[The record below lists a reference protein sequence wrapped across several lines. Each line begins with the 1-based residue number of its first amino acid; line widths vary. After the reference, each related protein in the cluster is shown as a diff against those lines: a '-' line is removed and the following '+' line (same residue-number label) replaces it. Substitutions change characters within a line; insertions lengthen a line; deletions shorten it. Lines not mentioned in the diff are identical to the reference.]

1 MKRFIIVIGFCFG
14 ILLAHAQV
22 GVGTTNP
29 NATLDI
35 RSSNQATPINTDGIL
50 IPKVDVFPTGVGA
63 NQDAMLVY
71 LTTTVG
77 SNAPGFYYY
86 NHSTTTWLPIG
97 NGAEKI
103 DDLIDGKSDNDG
115 TENGSSI
122 FLGIDAGLNDDHTDN
137 RNVGIGFQALSST
150 TSGAANTALGYR
162 TLENT
167 VTSSYN
173 TGIGYL
179 ALYFASS
186 SENTGIGGL
195 ALSNTT
201 VGNRNTALGY
211 AALFENTTGSNN
223 TALGRQS
230 LQNNTIGFDNIG
242 VGALSLQE
250 NTEGLSNVAVGN
262 SALRFNTTSSNNTA
276 IGASSLRL
284 NITGSNN
291 TSIGFE
297 SLYSSSSGSEN
308 TGMGYS
314 ALRNITTGSQNVA
327 IGVSAGSSNSTGS
340 NNVFLGYYAGFAET
354 GSNKLYIESSASTP
368 LIYGEFD
375 NDFLQINGT
384 LDINGAYEFP
394 SFSGGLNQVL
404 AYNGSGQM
412 TWLSP
417 SDLDDDSINN
427 LSDGKTNAGENSIF
441 LGQAAGQNDTGLT
454 QYNIGIGPF
463 VMQSNTNGEQNV
475 AIGNRALQANTDG
488 NQNVAIGDNSLIAN
502 TTGSFNTSIG
512 TSTLSNNNT
521 ASFNTALGYA
531 SLSNN
536 QTGIANTAI
545 GTNALQ
551 NNIGG
556 DSNVAIGNQALLNNT
571 ADYNNAIGSFA
582 MHRNTVGT
590 HNIAMGYTALYLN
603 VSGTDNTAL
612 GYEALRQNTTNNNT
626 AIGSGALRNN
636 TTGLNNTAVGV
647 SALFSNTVRSNN
659 TAIGNYALTSNTDGT
674 YNTSIGTWSMNST
687 TTGFANTA
695 IGTYAMSANQTGI
708 GNVVIGSEAAFTN
721 VSGNSNII
729 IGQAAFYN
737 NNGGSNNVAI
747 GFEAMYNNLNTG
759 YNVAVGSQALRNNSG
774 ISNTAIGY
782 DAGRESTGSNNIFL
796 GYRAGLNETGSNKLY
811 IENSNADANNA
822 LIYGDFGNDL
832 LRINGRTEITATT
845 DASGTAGSGS
855 LEISNSL
862 RLDGNEIITNTNNT
876 LFIQSDN
883 NGDVEMDGGTF
894 RMDASTNRVGVNTNS
909 PDYTFSVAGQ
919 ANFNEGIGTGIAM
932 RVNGDEALWYNGT
945 YFSWG
950 FGGTANYFAD
960 NIGISTTTPVTRLQV
975 AGNLD
980 TSLTNHG
987 LFVLGDATG
996 VNISMDTN
1004 EIMARNNGST
1014 SDLYLQNDGG
1024 NVRVG
1029 GAVVHTSDKRL
1040 KKNIETLPYGIT
1052 EILNLKPKQYYWKHR
1067 PETDHKSFGLIAQE
1081 VQEIIPELVLLGDDE
1096 QQTMSVNYTELIPI
1110 LINAIHQQQQDIE
1123 QLERKLEIYKALE
1136 SRIEALETKNTN

>member
-14 ILLAHAQV
+14 ILLTHAQV

-86 NHSTTTWLPIG
+86 NHGSTAWLPIG
-97 NGAEKI
+97 NGVEKI

-115 TENGSSI
+115 TDDGSSV
-122 FLGIDAGLNDDHTDN
+122 FLGINAGQNDDQTDN
-137 RNVGIGFQALSST
+137 RNIGIGFQSLINST
-150 TSGAANTALGYR
+150 TGTANTALGSR
-162 TLENT
+162 TLLNNT
-167 VTSSYN
+167 TGNYN

-186 SENTGIGGL
+186 SENTGIG
-195 ALSNTT
+195 AFTLSNTT

-314 ALRNITTGSQNVA
+314 ALRSITTGSQNVA
-327 IGVSAGSSNSTGS
+327 LGVSAGSSVSTGS
-340 NNVFLGYYAGFAET
+340 NNVFLGYNAGFAET
-354 GSNKLYIESSASTP
+354 GNNKLYIESSTSTP

-384 LDINGAYEFP
+384 LDINGAYSFP
-394 SFSGGLNQVL
+394 TSGGSAGQVL
-404 AYNGSGQM
+404 ANNGFGQLI
-412 TWLSP
+412 WQFF
-417 SDLDDDSINN
+417 SDIDDDSINN
-427 LSDGKTNAGENSIF
+427 LSDGKTNAGNNSIF
-441 LGQAAGQNDTGLT
+441 LGQSAGQNDSGSTL
-454 QYNIGIGPF
+454 YNIGIGPF
-463 VMQSNTNGEQNV
+463 SMQNNTNGEQNI
-475 AIGNRALQANTDG
+475 AIGNRTLQSNIDGNNNVSIGDSTLTANT
-488 NQNVAIGDNSLIAN
+488 S
-502 TTGSFNTSIG
+502 GSS
-512 TSTLSNNNT
+512 
-521 ASFNTALGYA
+521 NTALGNNA
-531 SLSNN
+531 LQSNTSGSN
-536 QTGIANTAI
+536 NTAI
-545 GTNALQ
+545 G
-551 NNIGG
+551 
-556 DSNVAIGNQALLNNT
+556 SQALLNNT
-571 ADYNNAIGSFA
+571 ADYNSAVGAGALIN
-582 MHRNTVGT
+582 NTTGT
-590 HNIAMGYTALYLN
+590 E
-603 VSGTDNTAL
+603 NTAL
-612 GYEALRQNTTNNNT
+612 GYAALSDNTT
-626 AIGSGALRNN
+626 S
-636 TTGLNNTAVGV
+636 
-647 SALFSNTVRSNN
+647 SYN
-659 TAIGNYALTSNTDGT
+659 TAIGNYSLASNTDGT
-674 YNTSIGTWSMNST
+674 FNTAVGSWSMNST
-687 TTGFANTA
+687 TTGFGNTSLGA
-695 IGTYAMSANQTGI
+695 FAMSANQTGI
-708 GNVVIGSEAAFTN
+708 GNVALGSEAMF
-721 VSGNSNII
+721 SNISGHSNVA
-729 IGQAAFYN
+729 IGISSLYN
-737 NNGGSNNVAI
+737 SFGGSGNVAI
-747 GFEAMYNNLNTG
+747 GFEALYQNLNTG
-759 YNVAVGSQALRNNSG
+759 NNVAIGSQALRFNSG
-774 ISNTAIGY
+774 VHNTVIGY
-782 DAGRESTGSNNIFL
+782 SAGINCTGSYNVLI
-796 GYRAGLNETGSNKLY
+796 GNEAGSNENGSDKLY
-811 IENSNADANNA
+811 IANSNADANNA
-822 LIYGDFGNDL
+822 LVYGEFGNDL
-832 LRINGRTEITATT
+832 LRINGRTEITATN
-845 DASGTAGSGS
+845 DASGTAGSGG

-862 RLDGNEIITNTNNT
+862 RLDGNEIITNTNST

-883 NGDVEMDGGTF
+883 NGDVVMDGSTF
-894 RMDASTNRVGVNTNS
+894 RMDASANRVGVRTAT
-909 PDYTFSVAGQ
+909 PDYAFSVAGE
-919 ANFNEGIGTGIAM
+919 ANFNEGIATGVAM
-932 RVNGDEALWYNGT
+932 RVNGAEALWYNGT

-960 NIGISTTTPVTRLQV
+960 NIGISTATPVTRLHV

-1052 EILNLKPKQYYWKHR
+1052 EILNLKPKQYHWKHR

-1081 VQEIIPELVLLGDDE
+1081 VQEIIPELVLLDDDE

-1136 SRIEALETKNTN
+1136 ARIEALETKNTN